1 MDQTITFLQKL
12 TALLWGPA
20 LITLLFACGV
30 YLTLRLGG
38 IQIRFFWRAIK
49 LTFRGKR
56 ADYTVGDITPYQ
68 SLTTAL
74 AATIGTGNIVGVAT
88 ALVLGGPGAIV
99 WMWATA
105 ILGMATKYAEALL
118 AVHYRDLAP
127 GEAVQGG
134 PMYYIKKGLSTRWHF
149 LAGTFAFLAMFAS
162 FGAGNSI
169 QSNAI
174 AEVIRDDFHVNTH
187 ITGLVLVVLI
197 GMVIVGGI
205 KSIGAFTQKLIPPLS
220 IIYFLSGIAVLIIQH
235 QQIPALFHLIFSHA
249 FDLHA
254 AGGGIAGF
262 TVATAIR
269 FGVARG
275 VLSNEAGLGTA
286 AMAHAA
292 AKAKHPAE
300 QGLVAMM
307 GPFLDTII
315 VCTVTA
321 LVILMMP
328 NWNQS
333 GLDAAILS
341 ANAFS
346 IALGPWAKY
355 YVSAVLI
362 LFAFT
367 TLITWS
373 YYGERCAQY
382 LFGPNIRK
390 PFKLLWL
397 VVIFG
402 SASTS
407 LNLVWLISDAL
418 NALMAIPNLFALF
431 MLSPMI
437 FRLTS
442 EYITRK
448 MD

>member
-1 MDQTITFLQKL
+1 M
-12 TALLWGPA
+12 
-20 LITLLFACGV
+20 
-30 YLTLRLGG
+30 
-38 IQIRFFWRAIK
+38 
-49 LTFRGKR
+49 
-56 ADYTVGDITPYQ
+56 
-68 SLTTAL
+68 
-74 AATIGTGNIVGVAT
+74 
-88 ALVLGGPGAIV
+88 
-99 WMWATA
+99 
-105 ILGMATKYAEALL
+105 
-118 AVHYRDLAP
+118 
-127 GEAVQGG
+127 
-134 PMYYIKKGLSTRWHF
+134 
-149 LAGTFAFLAMFAS
+149 
-162 FGAGNSI
+162 
-169 QSNAI
+169 
-174 AEVIRDDFHVNTH
+174 
-187 ITGLVLVVLI
+187 
-197 GMVIVGGI
+197 
-205 KSIGAFTQKLIPPLS
+205 
-220 IIYFLSGIAVLIIQH
+220 
-235 QQIPALFHLIFSHA
+235 
-249 FDLHA
+249 
-254 AGGGIAGF
+254 
-262 TVATAIR
+262 
-269 FGVARG
+269 ARG

-397 VVIFG
+397 AVIFG

-431 MLSPMI
+431 MLTPMI

-448 MD
+448 ID